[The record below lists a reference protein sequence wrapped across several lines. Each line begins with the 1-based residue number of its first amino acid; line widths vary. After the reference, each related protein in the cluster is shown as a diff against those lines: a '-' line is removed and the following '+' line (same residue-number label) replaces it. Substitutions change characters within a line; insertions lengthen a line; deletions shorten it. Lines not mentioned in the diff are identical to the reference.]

1 MKDFI
6 SKKVRAHIRYKLQ
19 DNTIVPGA
27 TTITNLLAKNAL
39 IKWSNDLGLKGI
51 SVNSYVDDKAAI
63 GTLAHRMILDYFL
76 KEKCNTD
83 DYAKNQI
90 DQAEN
95 SFLSFLEWEKQ
106 HKINVTCVETQLV
119 SEKYKYGGTF
129 DFYGLIDGNLEVI
142 DFKTGGIWPEHWF
155 QVAAYKELL
164 LENGHHPV
172 SVRIL
177 NIPRTED
184 ESFKEEFKG
193 DTSKHLEGFLKLLE
207 FYYINKG
214 LK

>member
-1 MKDFI
+1 MKN
-6 SKKVRAHIRYKLQ
+6 KAHVRYKLA
-19 DNTIVPGA
+19 NGENCPGA
-27 TTITNLLAKNAL
+27 TTITNQLHKPAL
-39 IKWSNDLGLKGI
+39 VPWANRLGLAGI
-51 SVNSYVDDKAAI
+51 DVTKYVDDKAAI

-76 KEKCNTD
+76 KDKCNTD

-129 DFYGLIDGNLEVI
+129 DFYGLVDGNLEVI

-164 LENGHHPV
+164 LENRHHPI

-184 ESFKEEFKG
+184 ESFKEEFKV
-193 DTSKHLEGFLKLLE
+193 DISKYLEGFLKLLE
-207 FYYINKG
+207 FYYINKE